1 MLPPPSPEQ
10 TRVLDHFRA
19 GTNVVVTAVAGAGK
33 STLLLHACAA
43 FPDEEVVVLAY
54 NAPLAAEMNELLAAA
69 GLVHARAYT
78 FHSLT
83 SQVFRLCPDD
93 NTMYEIVEEAHR
105 NGAQPRRHVAPK
117 HLLLDEMQDMRDL
130 YWELLSVVFD
140 LQRTHTL
147 ICGDP
152 EQMLYDFELDDP
164 AKLDYLQRPADF
176 FASEGE
182 WAFERLSVS
191 FRLTPPVATLVNALK
206 DGEPLV
212 AGNVLGPRPPPLV
225 VTCGMFDW
233 TDKLLP
239 ILTNWLSIYPPS
251 KIAILARTVR
261 TAHPAVRKLVNSLVR
276 ANVPLYVHGVDAAHA
291 RVREGKVTVAT
302 YYAAKGLTF
311 EACIT
316 LGAAEGV
323 EANPMYVAASRS
335 RCRQVL
341 VLDRMRPPPQ
351 VLGGLRSGTIV
362 ANTCRQTK
370 DAITYGVEK
379 PKELAGRS
387 ALALNDVTGWE
398 PRGRAP
404 EVHAAIGTVVVSQT
418 DVEALPGECFAEVS
432 GVGGATQDEVADV
445 YVLAALMC
453 EEHAA
458 TGRCQRLGEVL
469 APTKASQAE
478 RRKRAR
484 DGDGTRLVDDK
495 ARTEELFPERLRRLV
510 RALHERL
517 SAETCGD
524 SLFFPTP
531 PIPPEPNQ
539 PDTPTPP
546 EPNEPDNEPDD
557 ESDESDDV
565 APTRSTP
572 LCARTWCATA
582 VAAIAFGHYHHR
594 AERLLPCLEWVD
606 EGLFSTLRSRLRT
619 RCLSTDRLVHHDC
632 MIRHIGAQTVTQ
644 YRCPLLV
651 DDGRSKTAWLVVFAE
666 HLGPNVRVKACVPAA
681 ISDDVTECSVL
692 NLRTGETQTYTIPDR
707 APLRRR
713 MELVA

>member
-43 FPDEEVVVLAY
+43 FPNDEIVVLAY
-54 NAPLAAEMNELLAAA
+54 NSPLASEMNDMLAAA

-78 FHSLT
+78 FHSLA

-130 YWELLSVVFD
+130 YWELLRVVVD
-140 LQRTHTL
+140 VQNTHTL
-147 ICGDP
+147 VCGDP
-152 EQMLYDFELDDP
+152 EQMLYDFEMDDP

-176 FASEGE
+176 FASSGE
-182 WAFERLSVS
+182 WVFERLSVS

-212 AGNVLGPRPPPLV
+212 AGNVLGARPPPLV
-225 VTCGMFDW
+225 VTCGMFEW
-233 TDKLLP
+233 TEKLMP
-239 ILTNWLSIYPPS
+239 ILANWLTIFPPS

-261 TAHPAVRKLVNSLVR
+261 TAHPAVRTFVNNLVR
-276 ANVPLYVHGVDAAHA
+276 AHVPLYVHGVDAAHA

-316 LGAAEGV
+316 LGAAEGAD
-323 EANPMYVAASRS
+323 ANPMYVAASRS

-341 VLDRMRPPPQ
+341 VLDRMRPPAK
-351 VLGGLRSGTIV
+351 VLRGLRSGAIV
-362 ANTCRQTK
+362 ASTCRHTK
-370 DAITYGVEK
+370 DAISYGVGK
-379 PKELAGRS
+379 PKELAGR
-387 ALALNDVTGWE
+387 AVLALNDVTGWE

-404 EVHAAIGTVVVSQT
+404 EVHAAIGAVVVSQV
-418 DVEALPGECFAEVS
+418 DVEALPVECFAEVS
-432 GVGGATQDEVADV
+432 GASGVTQDEVADV

-458 TGRCQRLGEVL
+458 TGRCQRLSELL
-469 APTKASQAE
+469 APQKASQAE

-495 ARTEELFPERLRRLV
+495 AKAEELLPERLRQRV
-510 RALHERL
+510 REMHEQLQQHVPR
-517 SAETCGD
+517 GD
-524 SLFFPTP
+524 GVDTTNTTP
-531 PIPPEPNQ
+531 NTT
-539 PDTPTPP
+539 PDASF
-546 EPNEPDNEPDD
+546 DDAPDD
-557 ESDESDDV
+557 
-565 APTRSTP
+565 APCSGAPNDTAA
-572 LCARTWCATA
+572 LCARAWCATA

-594 AERLLPCLEWVD
+594 AERLLPCLAWVD
-606 EGLFSTLRSRLRT
+606 EALFTTLRARLRT
-619 RCLSTDRLVHHDC
+619 RCLSTRHRVDHDC
-632 MIRHIGAQTVTQ
+632 MIRHIGVQTVTQ
-644 YRCPLLV
+644 YRCALLV
-651 DDGRSKTAWLVVFAE
+651 DDGATKTAWTVVFADQI
-666 HLGPNVRVKACVPAA
+666 GPNVRVRTCVPAA
-681 ISDDVTECSVL
+681 ISDDVAVCSVL
-692 NLRTGETQTYTIPDR
+692 NLRTGETQAYTMTDR
-707 APLRRR
+707 APLRQR
-713 MELVA
+713 MELVAA